1 MVEFTIF
8 LALFSSILSIVVIRW
23 VWLININAQKIKK
36 LQYAATLL
44 QYEQFD
50 RENGASKLEAVI
62 KSKKSDLSDPFI
74 TKD

>member
-1 MVEFTIF
+1 MEF
-8 LALFSSILSIVVIRW
+8 LAIAGGVFTVVIIRW
-23 VWLININAQKIKK
+23 IWLININAQKIKK

-50 RENGASKLEAVI
+50 KENGAAKLEAVI
-62 KSKKSDLSDPFI
+62 RSRKSDLSDPVI